1 MSERTEARHLL
12 MRGDARRIPLK
23 DQSVQMVC
31 TSPPYFGLR
40 DYQTASWVGGDPGCD
55 HLGPPRGGIGRETIS
70 GGKTNQHATR
80 QATYRD
86 VCGRCGARRVDSQIG
101 LEPTPDEF
109 VAAMV
114 EVFREVWR
122 VLRIDGCVWLN
133 LGDSYAGGGG
143 GNYGDG
149 KSVRSQG
156 GQQVTNVRNRSV
168 WLDHAGLKP
177 KDLMGVP
184 HAVAFALRDDG
195 WYLRSAAPWVKRSSM
210 PESCLDRPSSSL
222 EYVFMLT
229 KAPRYYYDA
238 DAVRLNG
245 AGRLDRGR
253 GNKGRIGPQ
262 GWRAEPLTD
271 PAGRN
276 RRNGDWW
283 YESLDGVVGD
293 TAAGMV
299 TSGMVDAVPAGE
311 DILGF
316 DVSPEAFSGSHFAVM
331 PQKLVEPMIRAGTS
345 EAGACPKC
353 GKAWVRIVD
362 APHRGAT
369 QTRNGRGD
377 PGMSCPS
384 GMAIGSDTRGMPSY
398 QGKTTGWAPSCSCS
412 PVLPPVPQLVFDPFA
427 GSGTTLLTARRLG
440 RSAVGCDLSAD
451 YLALA
456 ARRIADGLRPRSRLD
471 AKPFVHAS
479 GQLDLF

>member
-1 MSERTEARHLL
+1 
-12 MRGDARRIPLK
+12 
-23 DQSVQMVC
+23 
-31 TSPPYFGLR
+31 
-40 DYQTASWVGGDPGCD
+40 
-55 HLGPPRGGIGRETIS
+55 
-70 GGKTNQHATR
+70 
-80 QATYRD
+80 
-86 VCGRCGARRVDSQIG
+86 
-101 LEPTPDEF
+101 
-109 VAAMV
+109 
-114 EVFREVWR
+114 
-122 VLRIDGCVWLN
+122 
-133 LGDSYAGGGG
+133 
-143 GNYGDG
+143 
-149 KSVRSQG
+149 
-156 GQQVTNVRNRSV
+156 
-168 WLDHAGLKP
+168 
-177 KDLMGVP
+177 
-184 HAVAFALRDDG
+184 
-195 WYLRSAAPWVKRSSM
+195 
-210 PESCLDRPSSSL
+210 
-222 EYVFMLT
+222 
-229 KAPRYYYDA
+229 
-238 DAVRLNG
+238 
-245 AGRLDRGR
+245 
-253 GNKGRIGPQ
+253 
-262 GWRAEPLTD
+262 
-271 PAGRN
+271 
-276 RRNGDWW
+276 
-283 YESLDGVVGD
+283 
-293 TAAGMV
+293 MV